1 MQYRKEIDGLRALAI
16 VPVIFFHAD
25 FTLFTGGFVG
35 VDVFFV
41 ISGFLITSL
50 LLEEYRDKHF
60 SFLNFYERRA
70 RRILP
75 ALFLMLL
82 VSAACAYRILSPWDL
97 SDFAKSLL
105 GANLFV
111 ANIAAYQQSGY
122 FDASSAIKPLL
133 HIWSLSIEEQ
143 YYFVLPILLVVL
155 LRWGARALTLG
166 LGILLAASLFASER
180 KLSQDNSAAFYFIYS
195 RAWEL
200 LLGSACALVSLKQ
213 LQKVSGWLQQTTA
226 FAGIAMIVFAILTF
240 TQDTPFPGLFALIPT
255 VGTALVLLFAQRTT
269 LVGKW
274 LANPLFVGIG
284 LISYSAYLWHQPVFA
299 FYRYQSLNHPTQTA
313 MLVCIA
319 LSFLLAYLSWAFVEK
334 PFRDKNRFTKK
345 QIFMSALVGIFAFCS
360 IAIITHKTKGFP
372 NRFPAEYANAF
383 DPPKVKEGKFCHF
396 TPLNLQASMT
406 GCEFGDVA
414 STWVVFLIGDSHASS
429 LIGALDEEFQRLHI
443 KGVRVRLRDCP
454 HNIPGM
460 ASGQISQKNQQQ
472 IDACLENFDA
482 FLKLTKSTANAVVVS
497 IRWTPK
503 LYPIPQI
510 IDTFAYDNGEGG
522 VEYKDPASNYARSNS
537 GELTIDGDAKRQTII
552 RFTQSLANTNKQIF
566 LVHAIPEV
574 GWDVPRFNFTN
585 YMHSGKVNPN
595 ISTSH
600 ERFVQRNA
608 FISEALQATPA
619 SNVVHIKPEQFFC
632 STIEKGR
639 CMAQTNHQPLY
650 YDSNHLATEGA
661 RPLAHAI
668 GAHLRPSSALNADA
682 PKLHAP

>member
-35 VDVFFV
+35 VDDFFV

-50 LLEEYRDKHF
+50 LLEEHRNKHF

-143 YYFVLPILLVVL
+143 YYFILPILFVVL

-200 LLGSACALVSLKQ
+200 LLGSVCALVSLKP
-213 LQKVSGWLQQTTA
+213 LHKVSGWLQQMAA
-226 FAGIAMIVFAILTF
+226 FAGVAMIVFAILTF
-240 TQDTPFPGLFALIPT
+240 TQDTPFPGLSALIPT
-255 VGTALVLLFAQRTT
+255 LGTALVLLFARSTT
-269 LVGKW
+269 MIGKW

-299 FYRYQSLNHPTQTA
+299 FYRYQSLNYPTQTA
-313 MLVCIA
+313 MLVCMA

-334 PFRDKNRFTKK
+334 PFRNKKQFSQK
-345 QIFMSALVGIFAFCS
+345 QIFISTLVGIFAFCS
-360 IAIITHKTKGFP
+360 IAIITNQTKGFP

-383 DPPKVKEGKFCHF
+383 DPPKIKEGKLCHF
-396 TPLNLQASMT
+396 TSLNSQASMT
-406 GCEFGDVA
+406 GCEFGDIA
-414 STWVVFLIGDSHASS
+414 SAWVVFLIGDSHASS
-429 LIGALDEEFQRLHI
+429 LIGALDEEFQRIHI
-443 KGVRVRLRDCP
+443 KGVRVRLQDCP

-460 ASGQISQKNQQQ
+460 ASGQVSQKNQQQ
-472 IDACLENFDA
+472 IDACLENFNA
-482 FLKLTKSTANAVVVS
+482 FLKLTQSTAKAVVVS
-497 IRWTPK
+497 IRWTSK
-503 LYPIPQI
+503 LYPIPNE
-510 IDTFAYDNGEGG
+510 IDSFAYDNGEGG
-522 VEYKDPASNYARSNS
+522 IEYKDSASNYARSKT
-537 GELTIDGDAKRQTII
+537 GELTIDGEAKRQTII
-552 RFTQSLANTNKQIF
+552 RFTQALTNTKKQIF

-574 GWDVPRFNFTN
+574 GWDIPRFNFTN
-585 YMHSGKVNPN
+585 YIHSGKVSPN

-600 ERFVQRNA
+600 ERFLQRNA
-608 FISEALQATPA
+608 FISEALQAAPA

-632 STIEKGR
+632 SNHEKGR
-639 CMAQTNHQPLY
+639 CMAQINHQPLY
-650 YDSNHLATEGA
+650 YDSNHLATAGA

-668 GAHLRPSSALNADA
+668 GAYLRPSSLTTSNG
-682 PKLHAP
+682 PKLTAP

>member
-50 LLEEYRDKHF
+50 LLEEHGNKHF

-82 VSAACAYRILSPWDL
+82 VSAALAYRLLSPWDL

-105 GANLFV
+105 GANLFI

-143 YYFVLPILLVVL
+143 YYFILPILLVVL
-155 LRWGARALTLG
+155 LRWGARVLTLG
-166 LGILLAASLFASER
+166 LGILFAASLFASER
-180 KLSQDNSAAFYFIYS
+180 KLSQDSSAAFYFIYS
-195 RAWEL
+195 RAWEM
-200 LLGSACALVSLKQ
+200 LLGSICALFSLKQ
-213 LQKVSGWLQQTTA
+213 LHKVSDWLHQTAA
-226 FAGIAMIVFAILTF
+226 FAGVVMIVFAILTF
-240 TQDTPFPGLFALIPT
+240 TQDTPFPGLFALMPT
-255 VGTALVLLFAQRTT
+255 LGTALVLLFARSTT
-269 LVGKW
+269 LVGRW

-299 FYRYQSLNHPTQTA
+299 FYRYQSLNHPTQNA
-313 MLVCIA
+313 MLICIA
-319 LSFLLAYLSWAFVEK
+319 LSFLLAYLSWAFVER
-334 PFRDKNRFTKK
+334 PFRDKKRFTQK
-345 QIFMSALVGIFAFCS
+345 QVFMSALVGIFAFCS
-360 IAIITHKTKGFP
+360 VAIITHQTKGFP
-372 NRFPAEYANAF
+372 NRFPAKYANAF
-383 DPPKVKEGKFCHF
+383 DPPKVKEGKICHF
-396 TPLNLQASMT
+396 TPLNSQSNMD
-406 GCEFGDVA
+406 GCEFGDI
-414 STWVVFLIGDSHASS
+414 SSSWVVFLIGDSHASS

-443 KGVRVRLRDCP
+443 KGVRIRLQDCP
-454 HNIPGM
+454 HSIPGM
-460 ASGQISQKNQQQ
+460 ASGQVSQKNQQQ
-472 IDACLENFDA
+472 IDACLENFSA
-482 FLKLTKSTANAVVVS
+482 FLKLTQSIANAVVVS
-497 IRWTPK
+497 VRWTPK
-503 LYPIPQI
+503 LYPIPHV

-522 VEYKDPASNYARSNS
+522 VEYKDPASNYARSKT
-537 GELTIDGDAKRQTII
+537 GELTIDGEAKRQTII
-552 RFTQSLANTNKQIF
+552 RFTQALANSNKQIF
-566 LVHAIPEV
+566 LVHAVPEI

-585 YMHSGKVNPN
+585 YMHSEKVSAS

-600 ERFVQRNA
+600 ERFVQRHA
-608 FISEALQATPA
+608 FISEALQASPA
-619 SNVVHIKPEQFFC
+619 SNVVHIKPEEFFC
-632 STIEKGR
+632 STYEKGR
-639 CMAQTNHQPLY
+639 CMAQINYQPLY

-668 GAHLRPSSALNADA
+668 GAYLQPSSVPNSNA
-682 PKLHAP
+682 PKLTAH